1 MEGVVSGNSFRFPL
15 KSLSDHKDT
24 QVGKENNMM
33 NDVEQLKL
41 AAIYNDEQKIIDI
54 LRTKTNET
62 S

>member
-1 MEGVVSGNSFRFPL
+1 MEESVSGNSFRFPL
-15 KSLSDHKDT
+15 MSLSWIDIKD
-24 QVGKENNMM
+24 GKRNKMM